1 MAKSDCVVRMDEGL
15 IGYSQFKE
23 FVFSENEEFVP
34 FRRMESL
41 EPSGMELLV
50 IDPNVL
56 VPGYS
61 EVVPERTWESLGVTE
76 ASKRLVF
83 VVASIGGTP
92 EESTANLLA
101 PILVNY
107 ESMTARQVILTDR
120 ALPVRHPLM

>member
-1 MAKSDCVVRMDEGL
+1 MDEGL

-23 FVFSENEEFVP
+23 FVFSENEEIVP
-34 FRRMESL
+34 VRRMESL

-50 IDPNVL
+50 IDHNV
-56 VPGYS
+56 VIPGYT
-61 EVVPERTWESLGVTE
+61 EVVPARTWESLGVTE
-76 ASKRLVF
+76 SSKRLVF

-92 EESTANLLA
+92 EESTASMLA

-120 ALPVRHPLM
+120 ALPVRQPLM